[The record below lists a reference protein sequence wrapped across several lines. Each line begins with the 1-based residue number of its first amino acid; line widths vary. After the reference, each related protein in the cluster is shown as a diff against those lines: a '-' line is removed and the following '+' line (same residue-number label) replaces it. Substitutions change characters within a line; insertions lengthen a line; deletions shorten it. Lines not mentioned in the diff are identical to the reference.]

1 MVKLSAVRLG
11 ATFPFNVAAV
21 VLKTGLVK
29 LRAGTATPA
38 DWNSASVPLTVGLP
52 TRYEKA
58 TVCAR
63 PVPPPFRHSSPT
75 YEMSSEVMVAPVLFW
90 RRTPQK
96 KFPAAAFPEP
106 TDPSARSVLV
116 PVP

>member
-1 MVKLSAVRLG
+1 MLSPLIVKPSAVRL
-11 ATFPFNVAAV
+11 AARFPFNAAAV

-38 DWNSASVPLTVGLP
+38 AWNSASVPVTAGLP

-63 PVPPPFRHSSPT
+63 PVPPPFRHCSPT
-75 YEMSSEVMVAPVLFW
+75 
-90 RRTPQK
+90 
-96 KFPAAAFPEP
+96 
-106 TDPSARSVLV
+106 
-116 PVP
+116 